1 MDPIMDT
8 VVPAVV
14 PQIFINIYPI
24 AIIIAIVT
32 AVIGLLGVILAKN
45 DFQKV
50 LLIQLVSYAMLLIV
64 AAVGTD
70 LAEAL
75 ILPGLVVSLAEI
87 LLVSEILI
95 SREVTRRSEKGE
107 YPRKVKLKF
116 NPIKMEIVKTAIP
129 VTSLVTI
136 LYGVILT
143 GFTGGAVAGAGIL
156 IYLFVG
162 KLRGFSHNFW
172 EEMANIS
179 GVAWVLW
186 ILGFLLYFLNPQLWL
201 VALFMSSGGIVIKVA
216 LKLGLLGMLGREEF
230 NK

>member
-1 MDPIMDT
+1 MDPMIDA

-14 PQIFINIYPI
+14 PQIFINMYPV
-24 AIIIAIVT
+24 AIIIAIIT
-32 AVIGLLGVILAKN
+32 AVTGLLGIILAKS
-45 DFQKV
+45 DFQKI
-50 LLIQLVSYAMLLIV
+50 LLIQVVTYAMLLIV

-87 LLVSEILI
+87 LVVSEILI

-107 YPRKVKLKF
+107 DPRKLKLKF
-116 NPIKMEIVKTAIP
+116 NPIKMEVIKTALP
-129 VTSLVTI
+129 VTSVVTV
-136 LYGVILT
+136 LYGAILT

-172 EEMANIS
+172 EEMVGIS

-186 ILGFLLYFLNPQLWL
+186 LLGFLLYFLNPQLWL
-201 VALFMSSGGIVIKVA
+201 VALFMSGGGIVIKVA

-230 NK
+230 NN